1 MPSRLSTRMP
11 SVHRMIVHSPL
22 IHRVRTRGN
31 EIEITVRHRNQ
42 LVRCVVVGTVLV
54 QRLRLLRNEPSPRRV
69 VRAKRSTSEDQRSVR
84 YRFTCTVCKNVC
96 GTKHKHTSHCPS
108 CKDHDVP
115 PVNGEV
121 KSTGVCTACAEKWR
135 HANHGKEICVTC
147 NRELV

>member
-1 MPSRLSTRMP
+1 MPSRLSTRI
-11 SVHRMIVHSPL
+11 STGHRIIVHSPL
-22 IHRVRTRGN
+22 LHRVRTRGN

-42 LVRCVVVGTVLV
+42 LVRCVVVGTVLI
-54 QRLRLLRNEPSPRRV
+54 QRLRVRESSSPRRV
-69 VRAKRSTSEDQRSVR
+69 VRAKRSTSEDQPRVR

-96 GTKHKHTSHCPS
+96 GTKHKHASNCPS

-135 HANHGKEICVTC
+135 HANRGKEICVTC
-147 NRELV
+147 NREIV